1 MSVYFVLYP
10 CKNTTGNNN
19 SCKPKEIIDAN
30 INERYFRIL
39 LQDLLLTPGNHNN
52 PIKERLNF
60 IDNNLYKIFGQ
71 YILTEMQYVRIET
84 SNNIFFFDF
93 LTNPKIENFIKLDNV
108 QIIPYPGYNLDD
120 EANNYPICAFQFM
133 LNDKILL
140 EKRQYVQLIDV
151 LGEVGGFMEIINSF
165 FNLICSFFVD
175 ILYEKTFANNLFS
188 FNLKKKLI
196 LFKKDKNSEF
206 KINKEEIKDFQT
218 SILNIEK
225 KEKKLLKNVNNTN
238 IINKNNIL
246 ETNSIKNEIDK
257 EDNHSGQF
265 TSKRLIKE
273 ELFSNYMKKKK
284 NVEDKENDNYIIN
297 EIDLKYYY
305 STLLCHCCL
314 KKRKNLK
321 NLNKILL
328 NESMNIIIK
337 KLDIFNIFRNIC
349 LIECE
354 CVGSNYN
361 RLEKIKMSKE
371 CSQNVT
377 EIIKYAIL

>member
-84 SNNIFFFDF
+84 SNNIFGFDF

-337 KLDIFNIFRNIC
+337 KLDIFNIFRNI
-349 LIECE
+349 
-354 CVGSNYN
+354 
-361 RLEKIKMSKE
+361 
-371 CSQNVT
+371 
-377 EIIKYAIL
+377 